1 MGYLLV
7 LCLVSNQY
15 ILGIPLQTPLPMW
28 YESGYVKNSTLHSFP
43 RKDLENSVMCYVTQ
57 PGPPLLK
64 GTEEWLKLT
73 PDLELLKHG
82 KIYAYLR

>member
-15 ILGIPLQTPLPMW
+15 ILGTPLQTPLPMW
-28 YESGYVKNSTLHSFP
+28 YASDYVKSSTLHNFP
-43 RKDLENSVMCYVTQ
+43 SHDRR
-57 PGPPLLK
+57 PPLLK
-64 GTEEWLKLT
+64 ETDEWLKLT

-82 KIYAYLR
+82 KIYAYIR